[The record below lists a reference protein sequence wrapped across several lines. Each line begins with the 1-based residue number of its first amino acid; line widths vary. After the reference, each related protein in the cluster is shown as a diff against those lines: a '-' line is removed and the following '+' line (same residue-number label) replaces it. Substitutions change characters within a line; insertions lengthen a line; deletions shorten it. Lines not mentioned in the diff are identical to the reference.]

1 MDLALREIADGKMT
15 YRKASIAYGIPK
27 STLHDHVSGKVKA
40 GAGVGV
46 PKYLTDE
53 EEDEVVRWLEGCA
66 IVGCAKSIREVR
78 VVVGAIV
85 AKKLGVE
92 CTSVSHGWWDRFR
105 QWHPHLTMRAGE
117 ALAYRRAV
125 ASSPETI
132 KNYFDQLEEILVSNS
147 LYNCPSRI
155 YNIDESGFPLQHRPG
170 KRIGVRGQ
178 KHVVV
183 NTSGDKTQITVLA
196 CVRAD
201 GCYMPPMVVF
211 KRSDLKED
219 LIQGEVPDTLYGL
232 SKSGWMDGDL
242 FAKWFHFHFLKHAPS
257 ERPILILL
265 DGHSSHYNP
274 KVIREAALAGVILF
288 CLPPNITHIAQ
299 PLDVTPF
306 HSLKSYWYNACDQY
320 MSSHPGKKVTI
331 YNFSELF
338 SQAWYQAMIPRTVM
352 SGFRATGVYPF
363 NRRAISIPGVEES
376 TGTPTAKLAYQQGI
390 KYLPF
395 HSPHHVKLS
404 QVLQSSEELRSSG
417 QPQSQQTFKK
427 MNFTEEE
434 NRLFEKRYEE
444 GYDLPDTR
452 YHAWLHQRK
461 TSVTADDISPP
472 TDDCHHSHNVPSV
485 VKEKSKEPLWSEF
498 LTIPS
503 PAYKKT
509 DSFPGQARVLISTSF
524 LKSLEEKEKKK
535 NEAAEEKERRK
546 REREEKRAL
555 KEKEKEQKRKE
566 KEQKRSAPKQTRSK
580 VQNISKGKQKSVGR
594 GVTQRKLG
602 APKQSSLSSD
612 DQFSTLSM

>member
-1 MDLALREIADGKMT
+1 MV
-15 YRKASIAYGIPK
+15 Y
-27 STLHDHVSGKVKA
+27 
-40 GAGVGV
+40 
-46 PKYLTDE
+46 
-53 EEDEVVRWLEGCA
+53 
-66 IVGCAKSIREVR
+66 
-78 VVVGAIV
+78 
-85 AKKLGVE
+85 
-92 CTSVSHGWWDRFR
+92 
-105 QWHPHLTMRAGE
+105 Q
-117 ALAYRRAV
+117 
-125 ASSPETI
+125 
-132 KNYFDQLEEILVSNS
+132 
-147 LYNCPSRI
+147 
-155 YNIDESGFPLQHRPG
+155 
-170 KRIGVRGQ
+170 
-178 KHVVV
+178 
-183 NTSGDKTQITVLA
+183 
-196 CVRAD
+196 RAD
-201 GCYMPPMVVF
+201 GWMVTF
-211 KRSDLKED
+211 L
-219 LIQGEVPDTLYGL
+219 P
-232 SKSGWMDGDL
+232 SG
-242 FAKWFHFHFLKHAPS
+242 FISTFLKHAPS

-363 NRRAISIPGVEES
+363 NRRAISIPSVEES

-404 QVLQSSEELRSSG
+404 QVLQSSEELCSSG
-417 QPQSQQTFKK
+417 QPQSQLTFKK

-434 NRLFEKRYEE
+434 NHLFEKRYKE

-452 YHAWLHQRK
+452 YHVWLHQRK
-461 TSVTADDISPP
+461 TSVTADDISLP

-509 DSFPGQARVLISTSF
+509 DSFPGQARALTSTSF

-535 NEAAEEKERRK
+535 NEAAEEKERRTVQLSLNLTLARVCRCSRSQILPGNSRVT
-546 REREEKRAL
+546 RERTTN
-555 KEKEKEQKRKE
+555 
-566 KEQKRSAPKQTRSK
+566 RSS
-580 VQNISKGKQKSVGR
+580 
-594 GVTQRKLG
+594 
-602 APKQSSLSSD
+602 
-612 DQFSTLSM
+612 